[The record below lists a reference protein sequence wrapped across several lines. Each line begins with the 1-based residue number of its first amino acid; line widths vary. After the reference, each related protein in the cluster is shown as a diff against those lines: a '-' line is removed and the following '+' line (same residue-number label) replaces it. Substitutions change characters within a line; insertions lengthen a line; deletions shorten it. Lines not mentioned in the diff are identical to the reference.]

1 MNTSGL
7 PPSGEI
13 LELAAAALEYPDDR
27 SASRVRE
34 GLERI
39 GSSCPEMSNALA
51 RLAAW
56 LDSAAPGVA
65 EERYTS
71 LFDLSPVCTLHA
83 GYHVFG
89 ETYQRGA
96 LLAGLVEELRKAEV
110 SERGELSDFL
120 PTLLRLLPRQS
131 EEDRATLVDYVLLPA
146 LVRMNVALEG
156 STSPWADVLRAL
168 PKTLAPLGTGED
180 VAARVLACPPD
191 GLREYTEAADLPER
205 GDRHAPVFVP
215 PPAARD
221 AADR

>member
-1 MNTSGL
+1 MDTSDL
-7 PPSGEI
+7 PPSSEF
-13 LELAAAALEYPDDR
+13 LELVATALEYPDNR
-27 SASRVRE
+27 SASRVVSGVE
-34 GLERI
+34 PLSA
-39 GSSCPEMSNALA
+39 SSPGMSQAFE

-56 LDSAAPGVA
+56 LDSAAPGEA

-96 LLAGLVEELRKAEV
+96 LLAGLVQELRKAGV
-110 SERGELSDFL
+110 SERGELPDFL

-131 EEDRATLVDYVLLPA
+131 RENRATLVDYVLLPA
-146 LVRMNVALEG
+146 LARMRTALEG
-156 STSPWADVLRAL
+156 STSPWADILREL

-180 VAARVLACPPD
+180 VAARILACPPD

-215 PPAARD
+215 PAAARD